1 MPINW
6 TDQLK
11 PLGTDHD
18 YWRLIRGRDVDITEA
33 HSALTTLEDA
43 DIFLVDEAAAGNLT
57 STKKIASSD
66 MKTYFQSGVLPLTGG
81 TMTGTLVLDNTGV
94 TAAPSAAGK
103 FLAVA
108 AASYVDNDTSSGET
122 AAQNFYGTRFSLH
135 AIRPSSGSIT
145 TTDAATVYIE
155 GATTAGTGQTITN
168 NYALQLGAG
177 DVKLPDDGKILFGNA
192 NEYIKGDGTDLI
204 ISSTGHID
212 FNSTRVHSIGR
223 LTLDISGS
231 AVDIIRDEDDMAS
244 DDDQALATQ
253 QSIKAY
259 VDNGR
264 RWNVHNSDL
273 SWRMGTV
280 NNHYIGSQS
289 LGTSMSA
296 ADFGYGEIKYAMYNA
311 VSACTL
317 VRMQWCGYVSS
328 TEPYEFNIVTTTF
341 SDDGS
346 SASSYTNIATIDVNS
361 GSDATAY
368 RLYRVAWSG
377 SKALARDD
385 QVYLTCKYKDGS
397 GTKYVYGSATF
408 EFKD

>member
-259 VDNGR
+259 VDAQILTEDTIAELNDTTISSADDGHFL
-264 RWNVHNSDL
+264 VHTGSA
-273 SWRMGTV
+273 WV
-280 NNHYIGSQS
+280 NEAPATALAS
-289 LGTSMSA
+289 LGINSTATELNIMDGVQSQ
-296 ADFGYGEIKYAMYNA
+296 
-311 VSACTL
+311 L
-317 VRMQWCGYVSS
+317 VHW
-328 TEPYEFNIVTTTF
+328 
-341 SDDGS
+341 
-346 SASSYTNIATIDVNS
+346 
-361 GSDATAY
+361 
-368 RLYRVAWSG
+368 
-377 SKALARDD
+377 
-385 QVYLTCKYKDGS
+385 
-397 GTKYVYGSATF
+397 
-408 EFKD
+408 